1 MGPAGPF
8 FLKSTFFEIDG
19 SAVATKTYDKEKQLQ
34 EEIGSRVE
42 HDLAGVEV
50 LALEL
55 ASPDRFVVFID
66 HADGVDH
73 ALCARVTDVLR
84 DYLREYSIDVSSP
97 GIERPLRK
105 PAHFAAVLGRQVSL
119 RTGEPLDGRSK
130 FRGDVKEA
138 GADTVTLSIEGTDW
152 ESPYEAIVRCNLID
166 ER

>member
-1 MGPAGPF
+1 M
-8 FLKSTFFEIDG
+8 
-19 SAVATKTYDKEKQLQ
+19 ATKTHDQEKQLQ

-42 HDLAGVEV
+42 HDLPGVEV

-55 ASPDRFVVFID
+55 ASPDRFVVYVD

-105 PAHFAAVLGRQVSL
+105 PAHFTAALGRHVSL
-119 RTGEPLDGRSK
+119 RTREPLDGRSK
-130 FRGDVKEA
+130 FKGEIRDA
-138 GADTVTLSIEGTDW
+138 GADAVTLSIEDTDW
-152 ESPYEAIVRCNLID
+152 DIPYEAIVRCNLID